1 MLFKGFTTSM
11 AAIAIAFA
19 GLSASPARA
28 DNETAKIIAGVAALA
43 IIGAAISENRK
54 DRRQVSRYYN
64 RPAYNPYYYNQRQRQ
79 AYRKH
84 YYRQDYWHG
93 QRPRYKHAKRQY
105 GHGIPQQH
113 RR

>member
-1 MLFKGFTTSM
+1 MLFKGLTTSM

-19 GLSASPARA
+19 GLSATPAKA
-28 DNETAKIIAGVAALA
+28 DNDTAKIIAGVAALA

-54 DRRQVSRYYN
+54 DRRQVSRYHQ
-64 RPAYNPYYYNQRQRQ
+64 RPAYNPYYKHHQRK

-84 YYRQDYWHG
+84 YYRHHYNNRHG
-93 QRPRYKHAKRQY
+93 HNY
-105 GHGIPQQH
+105 GHRHNWYTAPH

>member
-19 GLSASPARA
+19 GLTATPAKA
-28 DNETAKIIAGVAALA
+28 DNDTAKIIAGVAALA

-54 DRRQVSRYYN
+54 DRRHVTRYYN
-64 RPAYNPYYYNQRQRQ
+64 RPAYNPYHYNHHQRK

-84 YYRQDYWHG
+84 YYNNQYRHRHYHHG
-93 QRPRYKHAKRQY
+93 HSNWRH
-105 GHGIPQQH
+105 
-113 RR
+113 

>member
-1 MLFKGFTTSM
+1 MLFKGLTTSM

-28 DNETAKIIAGVAALA
+28 DNDTAKIIAGVAALA

-64 RPAYNPYYYNQRQRQ
+64 RPAYNPYYTHHHQRK

-84 YYRQDYWHG
+84 YYRH
-93 QRPRYKHAKRQY
+93 HY
-105 GHGIPQQH
+105 GHGHGH
-113 RR
+113 RHHKYNHYGNGYYRR